1 MDSLIENFIV
11 SQKNMTLC
19 TSVNNIPE
27 CASCFY
33 TFMPEGAYLIF
44 KSKNT
49 TGHVCRALANNKVA
63 GTILPDISKIGNI
76 RGIQFSGIFLEP
88 QEDLLEKAK
97 KIYYSKFPL
106 ALGISG
112 ELWLIKLTYIKM
124 TDNTLGFGKK
134 LIWENSY

>member
-1 MDSLIENFIV
+1 MDAQIENFIG

-19 TSVNNIPE
+19 TSINNTPE
-27 CASCFY
+27 CANCFY
-33 TFMPEGAYLIF
+33 TFMPDGDYLIF
-44 KSKNT
+44 KSKKT
-49 TGHVCRALANNKVA
+49 TGHVSHALVNNKVA
-63 GTILPDISKIGNI
+63 GTILPDISKIGSI
-76 RGIQFSGIFLEP
+76 KGIQFSGVFLEP

-112 ELWLIKLTYIKM
+112 ELWLIKLTYTKM

-134 LIWENSY
+134 LIWENKN

>member
-1 MDSLIENFIV
+1 MDAQIENFIG

-19 TSVNNIPE
+19 TSINNTPE
-27 CASCFY
+27 CANCFY
-33 TFMPEGAYLIF
+33 TFMPDGDYLIF
-44 KSKNT
+44 KSKKT
-49 TGHVCRALANNKVA
+49 TGHVSHALVNNKVA
-63 GTILPDISKIGNI
+63 GTILPDISKIGSI
-76 RGIQFSGIFLEP
+76 KGIQFSGVFLEP

-112 ELWLIKLTYIKM
+112 ELWLIKLTYTKM

-134 LIWENSY
+134 LLWENKN

>member
-1 MDSLIENFIV
+1 MDAQIENFIG

-19 TSVNNIPE
+19 TSINNTPE
-27 CASCFY
+27 CANCFY
-33 TFMPEGAYLIF
+33 TFMPDGDYLIF
-44 KSKNT
+44 KSKKT
-49 TGHVCRALANNKVA
+49 TGHVSHALVNNKVA
-63 GTILPDISKIGNI
+63 GTILPDISKIGSI
-76 RGIQFSGIFLEP
+76 KGIQISGVFLEP

-112 ELWLIKLTYIKM
+112 ELWLIKLTYTKM

-134 LIWENSY
+134 LIWENKN

>member
-1 MDSLIENFIV
+1 MDSFIENFIV

-27 CASCFY
+27 CGSCFY

-76 RGIQFSGIFLEP
+76 RGIQFSGVFLEP
-88 QEDLLEKAK
+88 QEYLLEKAK